1 MGITLPA
8 NLSVYIS
15 IALFVLGAY
24 LFALYVGL
32 IVWTYRDI
40 RARSRDGL
48 AHILAVLLVA
58 TLTVAGLFI
67 YLLLRPHTTLAEE
80 FERSLAE
87 ETMLKELEEQR
98 ACPHCNRRTQAD
110 FIVCPYCRHELRRA
124 CAQCGRLLNLNWRV
138 CPYCG
143 AENKAR
149 TPVTIAKPSAEVA
162 PEPMAEEVAAAP
174 APEIAPAETGTDEA
188 AR

>member
-32 IVWTYRDI
+32 IVWTFRDI

-48 AHILAVLLVA
+48 AQILAVLLVA
-58 TLTVAGLFI
+58 TLTVAGLLI

-143 AENKAR
+143 SAEHKAR
-149 TPVTIAKPSAEVA
+149 TPAAIAEPPTESA
-162 PEPMAEEVAAAP
+162 PEPVAEEAVP
-174 APEIAPAETGTDEA
+174 ATEIAPTEKGADEA
-188 AR
+188 VG

>member
-32 IVWTYRDI
+32 IVWTFRDI
-40 RARSRDGL
+40 RARSRDVL
-48 AHILAVLLVA
+48 AQILAVLLVA
-58 TLTVAGLFI
+58 TLTVAGLLI

-80 FERSLAE
+80 FERTLAE

-98 ACPHCNRRTQAD
+98 ACPHCGHRTQPD
-110 FIVCPYCRHELRRA
+110 FIICPYCRHELRRA
-124 CAQCGRLLNLNWRV
+124 CAQCGRLLALNWRV

-149 TPVTIAKPSAEVA
+149 PPVATAEPPTESV
-162 PEPMAEEVAAAP
+162 PEPVAEEPVP
-174 APEIAPAETGTDEA
+174 AGETAPAETGPDEA
-188 AR
+188 AG